1 MTALFVANR
10 SSVLIDGVAVEGL
23 QSLVYRVV
31 TEREDIRAVGSG
43 ERVDVSF
50 GLRSVQGEL
59 VIKSANYV
67 LDAHLAGQS
76 SFQVVANL
84 KKDPATMHP
93 GERCP
98 STIAT
103 SKASRSAWMPAAR
116 RSPPTPSAPP
126 ASRRIVPAADRTIT
140 IDGTIYATNF
150 QGFDTTMNARTAAGE
165 QVEFRPM
172 ALAGAPER
180 ARRLCRTERRTG

>member
-59 VIKSANYV
+59 VVKSADYV
-67 LDAHLAGQS
+67 LDAHLSGQS
-76 SFQVVANL
+76 SFQLVANL
-84 KKDPATMHP
+84 KKDPATD
-93 GERCP
+93 
-98 STIAT
+98 
-103 SKASRSAWMPAAR
+103 
-116 RSPPTPSAPP
+116 AP
-126 ASRRIVPAADRTIT
+126 
-140 IDGTIYATNF
+140 
-150 QGFDTTMNARTAAGE
+150 
-165 QVEFRPM
+165 
-172 ALAGAPER
+172 
-180 ARRLCRTERRTG
+180 RRTLSFDDCYVEGKSFGMDAGGSAVTTYAFSATRIREE